1 MLGIADTSLTRFAQ
15 EVERRRIAR
24 DLHDNVVQSLTAL
37 VADIEFFTR
46 QFAHNGSETNQEVE
60 EKLEAWQELARDSL
74 TSMRQTLGDLR
85 SSSFE
90 NGLEQAI
97 SKLLGDFHDA
107 GYTLTYECTDI
118 PTLLPPEYT
127 MHLYSI
133 VREALTNISKHAQ
146 ASHISVF
153 LFTHEERLHLSIADN
168 GVGMKKARATQ
179 GTNSTTNKTHIQQTH
194 TPNGYQQGMLGMQER
209 AMLLGGQF
217 SIESKSERGTRI
229 DVNVPLPRTFPGA

>member
-1 MLGIADTSLTRFAQ
+1 MLEIADTSLARFAQ

-46 QFAHNGSETNQEVE
+46 QFAHDGSEPNHEVE

-74 TSMRQTLGDLR
+74 TSVRQTLGDLR
-85 SSSFE
+85 STSFE

-97 SKLLGDFHDA
+97 RKLLDDFHDA
-107 GYTLTYECTDI
+107 GYTLTYECTDV
-118 PTLLPPEYT
+118 PTILPPEYT

-146 ASHISVF
+146 ASHLTVF
-153 LFTHEERLHLSIADN
+153 LFTHEGRLYLSIADN
-168 GVGMKKARATQ
+168 GVGMTHAHPTRKSI
-179 GTNSTTNKTHIQQTH
+179 TNQKSIQTH
-194 TPNGYQQGMLGMQER
+194 TASGYHQGLLGMQER
-209 AMLLGGQF
+209 VMLLGGQF
-217 SIESKSERGTRI
+217 SIESQSERGTRI
-229 DVNVPLPRTFPGA
+229 DVDVPLPRTFTEC

>member
-1 MLGIADTSLTRFAQ
+1 MLGIADTSLTQFAQ

-46 QFAHNGSETNQEVE
+46 RFAHDGGETNQEVE

-85 SSSFE
+85 SSSIE

-97 SKLLGDFHDA
+97 RKLLDDFHDA
-107 GYTLTYECTDI
+107 GYTLTYECTDV
-118 PTLLPPEYT
+118 PTALSPEYT
-127 MHLYSI
+127 MQLYSI

-153 LFTHEERLHLSIADN
+153 LFTHEDRLHLSIADN
-168 GVGMKKARATQ
+168 GVGMKKTRHRANITDM
-179 GTNSTTNKTHIQQTH
+179 
-194 TPNGYQQGMLGMQER
+194 PNGYQQGLRGMQER

-217 SIESKSERGTRI
+217 SIESRSERGTRI
-229 DVNVPLPRTFPGA
+229 DVNIPLPHTFLEG